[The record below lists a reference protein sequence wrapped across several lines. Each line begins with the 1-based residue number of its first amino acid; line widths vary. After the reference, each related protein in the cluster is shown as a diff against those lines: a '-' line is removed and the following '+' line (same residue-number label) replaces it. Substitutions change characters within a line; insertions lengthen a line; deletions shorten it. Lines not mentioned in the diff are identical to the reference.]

1 MLLKPG
7 LSFLSTVRLGL
18 LFLLFADILLDLKS
32 LVFTLLGHFFIISSL
47 TVIVSMERSSQ
58 Y

>member
-7 LSFLSTVRLGL
+7 LSFLSTVQLGL

-32 LVFTLLGHFFIISSL
+32 LVLLYWVIFSFSTLAVIIS
-47 TVIVSMERSSQ
+47 TERSSQ

>member
-32 LVFTLLGHFFIISSL
+32 LVLLYWVIFILSSL
-47 TVIVSMERSSQ
+47 AVIVSMARSSQ